1 VPNRPSGEDD
11 VGVKYFLDI
20 VALPVCVLCVV
31 YHSLLVLPGAALRC
45 AALNRIL
52 QRFLAESHL
61 PALRKG
67 SAGSAGQKKGAGI
80 AALEDKDKV
89 SCTLAAGSARARWV
103 KEGSSSR
110 FGAEQDTKG

>member
-1 VPNRPSGEDD
+1 MPNRPSGEDD

-61 PALRKG
+61 PALKRIEEEGAQDRRK
-67 SAGSAGQKKGAGI
+67 AQDLLLLKTKT
-80 AALEDKDKV
+80 E
-89 SCTLAAGSARARWV
+89 
-103 KEGSSSR
+103 SR
-110 FGAEQDTKG
+110 VRSLQAQPEQGE